1 MAIPNSTVRFDFT
14 EDLTSKSGA
23 TATLGGGTL
32 TFDAELGLAFDGA
45 TAIQLPAEVSEALN
59 TAADGQMTMAMWVK
73 VTSPSQDYVVRY
85 LMSNR
90 ADGVS
95 SAGFAYYTNGNTGTP
110 FFVSP
115 NYPTYSTQISGH
127 NGLTQYG
134 SPQQLW
140 VMVKDGSSLRFYDA
154 QVGANTLEYYTNTDA
169 LGEIP
174 ATGRTYTLGA
184 YAEDGSS
191 YPFMGYVRDLR
202 IWADQALTQSEIE
215 ELLAAGPGAAEQG
228 APVITNANSG
238 ATFSSLS
245 AAVAAASA
253 GDTLNVPAGSF
264 SETSQIDI
272 DKAITISGAGSAD
285 SVITLSHNNSFGVL
299 VRSSNVSISGI
310 QFASDGTNQNYA
322 VKVGYNAEL
331 FSNISFSDVY
341 VNGSQKTAL
350 DINGIT
356 ASSFT
361 DVRADGAVAGYGVGV
376 ASSTELTFTNVS
388 SSGNAWGDVVIFPA
402 GLASQIAGYEAPSN
416 ITFAGTVTTSSGTI
430 TAMAGALASGGTWEP
445 VLSDD
450 ASNSSADIYLPA
462 SMTHGMTVTY
472 AGGSFEVAG
481 AEAAVA
487 AMKTYLDSLGA
498 YTTEEPSRLP
508 QGVTVSD
515 IKTLNLTPH
524 TEYKGK
530 LELSGDTSAAK
541 SPMKRED
548 IEGMI
553 SSFLAGFGSEFT
565 VAGSGAAPGDI
576 SVSLN
581 DLKVS
586 DVYVDDSAASLAAYL
601 GSTADSINKGDVVI
615 LTNAADGKE
624 VYIAK
629 QDAVSDAAHMVRM
642 DGFDAA
648 DEASIRSLFSVVDAG
663 GDGSFSYD
671 SSSGVLTY
679 TGPSAAEVR
688 AHFSAGNGVNLAD
701 GEISA
706 DTSVMATVVFVN
718 GVKSAL
724 EAADA
729 TLQSNIDAEAA
740 ARGAADSTL
749 QSNIDAE
756 ASTRA
761 AADTA
766 LGGRIDDEEAARAAA
781 DTALGGR
788 IDGVEADLAQE
799 LLDRAAADAA
809 LQTAIDGVASDLAD
823 EETARAAADSALDA
837 AYKAAD
843 AALQTAIDGVAA
855 DLAQE
860 LLDRAA
866 GDAAVRSE
874 FAAADAALQT
884 AFQAADATL
893 QENIDAEA
901 SARAAADTAVRG
913 EFAAADAALQTAFQ
927 AADAT
932 LQANIDALETSVN
945 NHIALAVRRFTS
957 NETLTA
963 STAHTIAH
971 GLGQQA
977 VVIHVWDPSTGYKV
991 VMDQVRY
998 VDANTVEIVSQVSGT
1013 FEVVIHV

>member
-14 EDLTSKSGA
+14 EDLTSKSGE

-73 VTSPSQDYVVRY
+73 VTSPSQDYVPRY
-85 LMSNR
+85 LMTNR
-90 ADGVS
+90 TDGVS
-95 SAGFAYYTNGNTGTP
+95 GAGFVYSTNGNTGTP

-127 NGLTQYG
+127 NGLTNQG

-140 VMVKDGSSLRFYDA
+140 VIVKDGSSLRFYDA
-154 QVGANTLEYYTNTDA
+154 QVGAGALEQYTNTDA

-202 IWADQALTQSEIE
+202 IWAGQALTQSEIE

-228 APVITNANSG
+228 APMITNANSG

-388 SSGNAWGDVVIFPA
+388 SSGNAWGDVAIFPA
-402 GLASQIAGYEAPSN
+402 GVASQISGYEAPSN

-430 TAMAGALASGGTWEP
+430 TALSGDLASGGTWEP
-445 VLSDD
+445 VISDD
-450 ASNSSADIYLPA
+450 ASNSSADIYVPA

-481 AEAAVA
+481 SEAAVA

-524 TEYKGK
+524 TDYKGK

-586 DVYVDDSAASLAAYL
+586 DVYVDDSAASLAEYL

-629 QDAVSDAAHMVRM
+629 QDAVSGAADMVRM
-642 DGFDAA
+642 DGFDSA
-648 DEASIRSLFSVVDAG
+648 DEAAIRSLFSVVDAG

-671 SSSGVLTY
+671 PESGVLTY

-729 TLQSNIDAEAA
+729 TLQSNIDVEAT
-740 ARGAADSTL
+740 ARAAADSTLQSNIDAEATTRAAADATL

-766 LGGRIDDEEAARAAA
+766 LGGRIDD
-781 DTALGGR
+781 
-788 IDGVEADLAQE
+788 VEADLAQE
-799 LLDRAAADAA
+799 LLDRAAADS
-809 LQTAIDGVASDLAD
+809 AIRTD
-823 EETARAAADSALDA
+823 
-837 AYKAAD
+837 
-843 AALQTAIDGVAA
+843 
-855 DLAQE
+855 
-860 LLDRAA
+860 
-866 GDAAVRSE
+866 
-874 FAAADAALQT
+874 F
-884 AFQAADATL
+884 
-893 QENIDAEA
+893 
-901 SARAAADTAVRG
+901 AAADTAVRG
-913 EFAAADAALQTAFQ
+913 EFAAADNVVRSEFAAEDTAIRSEFAAADAALQTAYQAADAALQTAINNEAAARAAADTALGGRIDDVEADLAQELLDRAAADSALQTAFEAADAAEASARA

-932 LQANIDALETSVN
+932 LQANIDTLEASVN

-957 NETLTA
+957 VESLTA